1 MKLRTLALGICV
13 LTLAA
18 TTFADDASSTMKPGN
33 WSITVQ
39 MDMPGMAMP
48 PVTVTRCI
56 TKEEAEHPQPP
67 ADKSAGD
74 CKISDYKLE
83 GNTLTWTMKCD
94 KQDVTGEGKITFS
107 PESYTGE
114 GHMKASG
121 VDVAQKF
128 TGKYLGACEK

>member
-1 MKLRTLALGICV
+1 MKLRTLALGIFV
-13 LTLAA
+13 FTLAV
-18 TTFADDASSTMKPGN
+18 TTFADDATSTMKPGN

-39 MDMPGMAMP
+39 MDMPGMPMP

-67 ADKSAGD
+67 ADKSVAD
-74 CKISDYKLE
+74 CKISDYKLA
-83 GNTLTWTMKCD
+83 GNILTWTMKCD
-94 KQDVTGEGKITFS
+94 SQGITGDGKITFS

-114 GHMKASG
+114 GHMKAAG
-121 VDVAQKF
+121 ADLTQKF